1 MAIGRSPIS
10 SSIGTTNN
18 QPSNAHLEGND
29 PRIHLPS
36 R

>member
-18 QPSNAHLEGND
+18 QLSDAPL
-29 PRIHLPS
+29 RK
-36 R
+36 